1 MLESFHV
8 IVPRETPSNI
18 VATAEILP
26 VVRLSDPA
34 LALLIKL
41 RGQGYGWE
49 DCCVLLQREGLF
61 VSKSSVRRFILGP
74 EARRP
79 PETAG
84 AGMSRSGR

>member
-8 IVPRETPSNI
+8 SVPRETPSNT

-26 VVRLSDPA
+26 VTRLSDPA
-34 LALLIKL
+34 LALLIRL

-74 EARRP
+74 NARRP
-79 PETAG
+79 
-84 AGMSRSGR
+84 RSQGHQEQGR